1 MLSIRHVELTSSS
14 QYIVCKKGP
23 MHDHVLMYVLLV
35 QGHQGRQNGK
45 EVRGN
50 EPQLTDGVALNVVG
64 QKRGHKIEVMDLFRS
79 CTQLNASTP
88 PSSSVAVPEVGDE
101 VQDMRARSDLTSTGS
116 TVSSLCESPSPVHS
130 HLRGKRSKR
139 KVRGKSKQV
148 AVGTFEQG
156 FERLKA

>member
-1 MLSIRHVELTSSS
+1 
-14 QYIVCKKGP
+14 

-35 QGHQGRQNGK
+35 QGHQGRQKGK

-50 EPQLTDGVALNVVG
+50 EPQTHGKALHVVG
-64 QKRGHKIEVMDLFRS
+64 QKRGHTIEVMDLFRS
-79 CTQLNASTP
+79 CAQLNASTP
-88 PSSSVAVPEVGDE
+88 PSSSVAAPEVGDE

-116 TVSSLCESPSPVHS
+116 TVSSLCGGPSPVHS
-130 HLRGKRSKR
+130 HLRGKHSKR